1 LTCRRL
7 LSTSLLVFAVV
18 ALVAAPSAMA
28 QRSAQVKFALAQG
41 EDHVEVTVTVE
52 CRASPHELPSRMTVT
67 LYSSYRSGGG
77 FVEFASES
85 REVRCGGDSVSVVF
99 DVPSMGDGSY
109 KFRAVVYDGS
119 GALVAIGTIEPKM
132 VW

>member
-1 LTCRRL
+1 
-7 LSTSLLVFAVV
+7 
-18 ALVAAPSAMA
+18 MA

-41 EDHVEVTVTVE
+41 EDYVEVTVTVE
-52 CRASPHELPSRMTVT
+52 CRASPHELPSTMTVT

-85 REVRCGGDSVSVVF
+85 REVSREVCGGGDSVSVVF